1 MSDGFKFYKQTFNK
15 IMNENYTTS
24 IISMNKNSFPP
35 HLKKRLARNKVTHFN
50 VWKLDVCET
59 VILRDDVW
67 KLL

>member
-1 MSDGFKFYKQTFNK
+1 
-15 IMNENYTTS
+15 MNENYTTS